1 MVVYDGSRYYVR
13 PAMLGLKGPSHGI
26 IRVSWLSE
34 DRFIM
39 NGDSILVAP
48 LREES

>member
-26 IRVSWLSE
+26 IRVSWLAVRGPIHYEWGQHPGCST
-34 DRFIM
+34 
-39 NGDSILVAP
+39 
-48 LREES
+48 